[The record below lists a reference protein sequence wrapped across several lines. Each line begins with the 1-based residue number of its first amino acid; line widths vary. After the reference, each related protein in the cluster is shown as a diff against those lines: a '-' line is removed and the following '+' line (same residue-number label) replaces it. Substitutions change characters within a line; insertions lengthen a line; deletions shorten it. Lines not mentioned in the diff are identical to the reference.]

1 MNKKFQTNNLKS
13 SIKENFLLHLNLNIQ
28 LYHMI
33 TQMYDANRKLSK
45 ELKYFKILSIMISKK
60 KK

>member
-1 MNKKFQTNNLKS
+1 
-13 SIKENFLLHLNLNIQ
+13 
-28 LYHMI
+28 MI

-60 KK
+60 EIIFLILSSPFHSFS

>member
-13 SIKENFLLHLNLNIQ
+13 SIKKNFLLHLNLNIQ